1 MSKPWSIPI
10 LTLVCLMAAP
20 VATAALR
27 DRDHDGL
34 PDGWERRHHLSTAKW
49 SALRDPDGDRLSNR
63 QEFRRRT
70 NPRKHDTDG
79 DRLGDRS
86 ELRRYRTNPR
96 RRDTDRDGLWD
107 RAEIK
112 RHKTNPRKRDTDG
125 DGFGDGREI
134 RAGTNPRDPSSRP
147 TSNSGGQ
154 NPPAPNT
161 PPAGGPPGPSGVGV
175 PPGWTPA
182 QTLSTSL
189 TVTTPGAVVQDILF
203 TNGADIHIDAPNV
216 TLRRVKLEGGWIEN
230 DGPGGC
236 KNGLLLEDVTI
247 TRGNG
252 ESGQG
257 QEGVV
262 SYGGYTARRVAI
274 LDRSEGFR
282 SGGRSF
288 GCGTATI
295 ENSFISIT
303 PPDVCGDWHGDGIQG
318 YDSAGLVVRNVAI
331 EFDETGCG
339 GTAPFFYVGGSGG
352 SPNGHADI
360 DGLLLRGGSYS
371 FRMGTPGSVRNL
383 MIVNNGW
390 RSYPILITDS
400 GCSAIN
406 PWDAQIVEADQ
417 NQRITSTVRSQA
429 CRNG

>member
-1 MSKPWSIPI
+1 MSRHWSIPI
-10 LTLVCLMAAP
+10 LMLAWLMAAP

-27 DRDHDGL
+27 DRDRDGL
-34 PDGWERRHHLSTAKW
+34 PDRWERRHHLSTFKG
-49 SALRDPDGDRLSNR
+49 SALRDPDGDRLRNR
-63 QEFRRRT
+63 REFRLRT
-70 NPRKHDTDG
+70 NPRKRDTDG
-79 DRLGDRS
+79 DRLGDRR
-86 ELRRYRTNPR
+86 EVRRYRTNPR

-134 RAGTNPRDPSSRP
+134 RAGTNPRDPSSHP
-147 TSNSGGQ
+147 ATGSAP
-154 NPPAPNT
+154 NPPGS
-161 PPAGGPPGPSGVGV
+161 PPSAGSPPGPSDVGV

-182 QTLSTSL
+182 QTRGSDL
-189 TVTTPGAVVQDILF
+189 TITTPGAVVQDVLL
-203 TNGADIHIDAPNV
+203 TNGADIHVDAPNV
-216 TLRRVKLEGGWIEN
+216 TLRRIKLEGGWIEN

-236 KNGLLLEDVTI
+236 KNGLLLEDLTI

-252 ESGQG
+252 ESGEG

-262 SYGGYTARRVAI
+262 SFGGYTARRVAI

-288 GCGTATI
+288 GCGTAII
-295 ENSFISIT
+295 ENTFIRIR

-318 YDSAGLVVRNVAI
+318 YDSSGLVVRNVTI
-331 EFDETGCG
+331 DFYETGCG
-339 GTAPFFYVGGSGG
+339 GTAPFFYNGGDGG

-360 DGLLLRGGSYS
+360 DGLLVRGGSYS

-390 RSYPILITDS
+390 RSGPILIVDA
-400 GCSAIN
+400 GCSAIS
-406 PWDAQIVEADQ
+406 PWDARIVNVDANLQ
-417 NQRITSTVRSQA
+417 VTGTVRSQP